1 MFLLCM
7 EKIFSCFLSIEN
19 VHHFSKIFQLLPVLF
34 SCAVSDFLHPEFS
47 AKPIRAKITVMLY
60 FIQTVLLILFV
71 LLRTNVN
78 DKSKTLS
85 YRARLAQLVEHQ
97 TFNLRA
103 MGSSPIS
110 GSNGILYVCTFY
122 GNNFFLF
129 MAIENVHHFAN
140 IYQLLPVLFSC
151 AVSDFLYEEFSAKP
165 IRAKITLMPFS
176 MRMFLLILF
185 VLLRININDKSKMLC

>member
-1 MFLLCM
+1 MTNR
-7 EKIFSCFLSIEN
+7 KCF
-19 VHHFSKIFQLLPVLF
+19 
-34 SCAVSDFLHPEFS
+34 A
-47 AKPIRAKITVMLY
+47 
-60 FIQTVLLILFV
+60 
-71 LLRTNVN
+71 
-78 DKSKTLS
+78 DK
-85 YRARLAQLVEHQ
+85 ARLAQLVEHQ

-151 AVSDFLYEEFSAKP
+151 AASHFLYEQFSAKP
-165 IRAKITLMPFS
+165 IRAKVTLMPFS
-176 MRMFLLILF
+176 MRMFLGILS
-185 VLLRININDKSKMLC
+185 VLLPIKIHDKSKLLCCRSPISSVGGASDF